1 VATPWRICARQ
12 PDLAGMTDTNPPVPA
27 QTATPPGR
35 SWAAAGLVI
44 AVLII
49 AADQASKFYV
59 TQVLLAD
66 GVPVRVTAWL
76 NIILVTNKGVSFSL
90 FNEGSQAMRW
100 ILTVVALGIALIL
113 AIWLFRAHGWF
124 TSLALGMII
133 GGAIG
138 NAIDRIRIGAVIDFV
153 DFHVPAWNDWHFATF
168 NVADS
173 AISTGV
179 FLLLAAALFGGRESR
194 R

>member
-1 VATPWRICARQ
+1 
-12 PDLAGMTDTNPPVPA
+12 MTDTSPPEPVPAPA
-27 QTATPPGR
+27 QTATQTPRQPGR
-35 SWAAAGLVI
+35 TWAMLGLLLALLVI
-44 AVLII
+44 I
-49 AADQASKFYV
+49 ADQASKIYV

-66 GVPVRVTAWL
+66 GVPVRVTGWL
-76 NIILVTNKGVSFSL
+76 NIILVMNKGVSFSL
-90 FNEGSQAMRW
+90 FNDGSQAMRW
-100 ILTVVALGIALIL
+100 ILTGVALGIAVFL

-153 DFHVPAWNDWHFATF
+153 DFHVPAWNSWHFATF

-179 FLLLAAALFGGRESR
+179 FMLLVAALFGGRESR